1 MIRRTGSPP
10 DNGARGQAARG
21 RHGNCGG
28 FTLIEVVV
36 AFVLLALVF
45 STAFEI
51 FTQGL
56 SRAGA
61 LEERSR
67 ALEVASS
74 QLDGAGMEQPIA
86 EGTASGEARDPRYRW
101 TTTVTRYDEASASD
115 PDHPIVTPYQLYRV
129 EVRVDWRGGDA
140 KDHSLDMATLKL
152 GTHP

>member
-1 MIRRTGSPP
+1 LTRPRR
-10 DNGARGQAARG
+10 DR
-21 RHGNCGG
+21 G

-67 ALEVASS
+67 ALEVVSS
-74 QLDGAGMEQPIA
+74 QLAGAGMEQPLA
-86 EGTASGEARDPRYRW
+86 EGTTSGESRDPRYRW
-101 TTTVTRYDEASASD
+101 TTSVTRYDEATAAD
-115 PDHPIVTPYQLYRV
+115 PNHPIVTPYQLYRV
-129 EVRVDWRGGDA
+129 EVRVDWHGGDA

-152 GTHP
+152 GARP